1 MLSRAGARI
10 LKEPKEVPMAT
21 KRQILAA
28 MLATPLSLVS
38 APEAG
43 ARPRDWDGPMRER
56 IRDYEPP
63 PIEGGI
69 EVTAPG
75 VPGKVDPVVTM
86 PCTSPGIDGGQIR
99 GRAFSSTMDI
109 KSASGSPMG
118 TIESEGSGWV
128 IKNTDGSVAARAA
141 ESGDDEKR
149 TISVTGCNGE
159 PVGTITV
166 TRAGWR
172 GERVIE
178 AKDASGASIGSSGN
192 VDYLQDDW
200 SLGGIRYEDD
210 HWLLDSWRIR
220 GKGDARIAMFAAMA
234 NSSANRRESQSR
246 NSERERGGGRG
257 DR

>member
-1 MLSRAGARI
+1 
-10 LKEPKEVPMAT
+10 MAT

-28 MLATPLSLVS
+28 MLATPLSLIS
-38 APEAG
+38 APGAD

-56 IRDYEPP
+56 FRDYEPP
-63 PIEGGI
+63 TIENAI
-69 EVTAPG
+69 EVTPPRTEEASPIEAIA
-75 VPGKVDPVVTM
+75 
-86 PCTSPGIDGGQIR
+86 CTSPSIDGGQIR

-128 IKNTDGSVAARAA
+128 MKNTDGSIAARAT
-141 ESGDDEKR
+141 ESGNDESR
-149 TISVTGCNGE
+149 AISVSGCNGE

-172 GERVIE
+172 GERTIE
-178 AKDASGASIGSSGN
+178 AKDASGASIGTTGR
-192 VDYLQDDW
+192 VDYLQDSW
-200 SLGGIRYEDD
+200 RLGAISYEDD

-220 GKGDARIAMFAAMA
+220 GKSDARIAMFAAMA
-234 NSSANRRESQSR
+234 NSAANRRESQSR

>member
-1 MLSRAGARI
+1 
-10 LKEPKEVPMAT
+10 MAT

-38 APEAG
+38 APDAE

-56 IRDYEPP
+56 FRDFEPP
-63 PIEGGI
+63 AIEGAV
-69 EVTAPG
+69 EVKPPATDEGRAE
-75 VPGKVDPVVTM
+75 PVGSIA
-86 PCTSPGIDGGQIR
+86 CTSPSLDGAQIR

-109 KSASGSPMG
+109 KGPEGTPMG

-128 IKNTDGSVAARAA
+128 MKNPDGSIAAHAS
-141 ESGDDEKR
+141 ESGDDETR
-149 TISVTGCNGE
+149 TIAVTGCGGE

-166 TRAGWR
+166 KRAGWR
-172 GERVIE
+172 GERTIE
-178 AKDASGASIGSSGN
+178 AKDASGAVIGSSGS

-200 SLGGIRYEDD
+200 RMGPISYEDD

-220 GKGDARIAMFAAMA
+220 GKADGRIAAFAAMA
-234 NSSANRRESQSR
+234 NSAANRRESQSR
-246 NSERERGGGRG
+246 HRDRIGDRPSRG